1 MPDIFDSISPSSST
15 QNPPDY
21 TNQYN
26 TPLNSQ
32 EQSKF
37 KQWKAKYAPNDTGSD
52 YDLQGA
58 FKAGITPDKDRGHFP
73 DTFKKP
79 NHPTFSDE
87 SQYSGKNGMIGGHWG
102 DDGTYSPSNT
112 NLQMRTQQQLQDYFT
127 KNEPDTKLKGTDI
140 FDQIS
145 PTQSNAD
152 IMKTGKDQY
161 SNANIIKRA
170 PDALPAVGGM
180 IAGVPGAAAGSFAKQ
195 ALSQNPS
202 LQDAGTDTLLQGVL
216 PEAVGG
222 IAGVLRDVKS
232 QGLLKTIADRL
243 PTSIASKLPGTKAA
257 QIINQARGLMGP
269 EGAMVETAGQNAR
282 ANLSPKTYDPNTVAG
297 DLVGTPYTHDEV
309 ANTPPIGKTADKI
322 FSDVSE
328 VQNAKLST
336 GDPTIIRQLARDRI
350 MRKNWNFD
358 NGNFNPD
365 NVLNDLGKNE
375 DVYREAMGP
384 DYDNMKALMQQA
396 QKLKVGQTQDSLIS
410 WHEVRKVGALEVG
423 GELLGIPRGVTS
435 VLTFGTD
442 AMRKIAADPALG
454 QLVIAAMKA
463 PKNSPA
469 TSLFGAALKAGLR
482 GTTLY
487 MTNDDG
493 KKEPVTIGQDGALQY
508 PKP

>member
-1 MPDIFDSISPSSST
+1 MSTVYKDPASGEEIDLPDDV
-15 QNPPDY
+15 
-21 TNQYN
+21 
-26 TPLNSQ
+26 TPA
-32 EQSKF
+32 EVDAI
-37 KQWKAKYAPNDTGSD
+37 AK
-52 YDLQGA
+52 
-58 FKAGITPDKDRGHFP
+58 KHFP
-73 DTFKKP
+73 
-79 NHPTFSDE
+79 
-87 SQYSGKNGMIGGHWG
+87 
-102 DDGTYSPSNT
+102 
-112 NLQMRTQQQLQDYFT
+112 TQQQNYAQ
-127 KNEPDTKLKGTDI
+127 
-140 FDQIS
+140 
-145 PTQSNAD
+145 
-152 IMKTGKDQY
+152 IMKSGKDQY
-161 SNANIIKRA
+161 SNANIVKRI

-243 PTSIASKLPGTKAA
+243 PTSISSKLPGTKAA
-257 QIINQARGLMGP
+257 QIINQARGLMTG
-269 EGAMVETAGQNAR
+269 EASGIQNTARNVQDNLPTSPTYSNILDANGNKIQTGSAQQMPQN
-282 ANLSPKTYDPNTVAG
+282 YQGTVAEK
-297 DLVGTPYTHDEV
+297 LTKTPPVQQDV
-309 ANTPPIGKTADKI
+309 ANIPPLGKTADNL

-328 VQNAKLST
+328 VRNAKLANG
-336 GDPTIIRQLARDRI
+336 GDSINKLAQDRI
-350 MRKNWNFD
+350 MRQHWNFD
-358 NGNFNPD
+358 TGNFDPD
-365 NVLNDLGKNE
+365 KVLNTLGKNE

-423 GELLGIPRGVTS
+423 AGLFGIPHGVTGA
-435 VLTFGTD
+435 LTLGTD

-463 PKNSPA
+463 PKGSPS

-493 KKEPVTIGQDGALQY
+493 KKEPVTIGQDGNLQY